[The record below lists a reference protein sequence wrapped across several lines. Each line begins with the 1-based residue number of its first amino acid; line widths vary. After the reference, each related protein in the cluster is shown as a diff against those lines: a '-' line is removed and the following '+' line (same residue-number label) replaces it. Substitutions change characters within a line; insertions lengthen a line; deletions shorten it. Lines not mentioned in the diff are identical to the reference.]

1 MDKILASYNP
11 PKFPQEEKDNLRKK
25 QKTPISV
32 NEIKIV
38 VINFPT
44 RGKRL

>member
-1 MDKILASYNP
+1 MDKTLASYKL
-11 PKFPQEEKDNLRKK
+11 PKLAQEETDNLKSP
-25 QKTPISV
+25 TSI

-44 RGKRL
+44 KEKRL